1 MHKFIPNKKEKGV
14 IIMTPDLKLLTP
26 SARQII
32 ITSTGY
38 RCEEQS
44 TGYHNAQDI
53 LDYEINE
60 LGNNDIPDTLKRIYH
75 YEYQDINHTLSWIK
89 QQLKTDAIDLI
100 WLAANWQSTIEF
112 YSDDH
117 KSINKLSQAIDSNNN
132 PIPIDKYTL
141 PNHNAYLLIS
151 DCDVDGQLFAYPQDM
166 PLTVTTI
173 N

>member
-1 MHKFIPNKKEKGV
+1 MPNKKKKGV
-14 IIMTPDLKLLTP
+14 TIMKPDLKLLTP

-32 ITSTGY
+32 ITRTGY

-60 LGNNDIPDTLKRIYH
+60 LGNDDIPDTLKHLYH
-75 YEYQDINHTLSWIK
+75 YEYQDINQTLSWIK
-89 QQLKTDAIDLI
+89 QHLQADAIDLI

-112 YSDDH
+112 YSDGH
-117 KSINKLSQAIDSNNN
+117 KTINKLSQAVDSNND

-151 DCDVDGQLFAYPQDM
+151 DCDVDGQLFAYPKDM